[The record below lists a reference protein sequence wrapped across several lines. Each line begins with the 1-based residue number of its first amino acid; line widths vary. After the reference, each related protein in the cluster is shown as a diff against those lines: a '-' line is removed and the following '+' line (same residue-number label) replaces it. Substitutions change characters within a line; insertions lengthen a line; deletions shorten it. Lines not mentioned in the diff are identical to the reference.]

1 MSTHT
6 QVATERLIL
15 RERTKE
21 LLADVLKRPER
32 DQLFFFGYSDPADLQ
47 REHDMFEKGLSNWKM
62 EFRWWDIL
70 EQGNKIVVG
79 AAGFH
84 SWYTDHS
91 RAELGYNLFE
101 PFRGQGYM
109 TEALTKIIN
118 IGFTDMGLNRIE
130 AFVGPGND
138 PSLRIME
145 RLGFSKEGLLREHYH
160 KNNHTED
167 SVAYSLLKR
176 EYFAL

>member
-1 MSTHT
+1 
-6 QVATERLIL
+6 
-15 RERTKE
+15 
-21 LLADVLKRPER
+21 
-32 DQLFFFGYSDPADLQ
+32 
-47 REHDMFEKGLSNWKM
+47 
-62 EFRWWDIL
+62 
-70 EQGNKIVVG
+70 
-79 AAGFH
+79 
-84 SWYTDHS
+84 
-91 RAELGYNLFE
+91 
-101 PFRGQGYM
+101 
-109 TEALTKIIN
+109 
-118 IGFTDMGLNRIE
+118 MGLNRIE

>member
-79 AAGFH
+79 AAGYH
-84 SWYTDHS
+84 SWYTDCPSQRPLNPVSVQSAESWHS
-91 RAELGYNLFE
+91 LHVERKSASPRSACANVKIPSAVVGSTSSSMGSSAGGAGAESSATDDGSAVVQAEASNE
-101 PFRGQGYM
+101 GSDRG
-109 TEALTKIIN
+109 
-118 IGFTDMGLNRIE
+118 
-130 AFVGPGND
+130 
-138 PSLRIME
+138 
-145 RLGFSKEGLLREHYH
+145 
-160 KNNHTED
+160 
-167 SVAYSLLKR
+167 
-176 EYFAL
+176 